1 MTIVEYVAVEV
12 SANVL
17 DLAWLTFLF
26 VDEAAAD
33 ASRCVVSTA
42 GIVPAAAV
50 FRIHR
55 QHHVY
60 MAVETMKLVS
70 AEERTEALV
79 IAATAAGEQR
89 RLFVVPYD
97 CWRLWFGKEGKIE
110 FARAH
115 SWINGRRCVISQER
129 SRRGQMSGS
138 MTRSEASGSGLKM
151 RKRWCLGRQHD
162 YPSGPTP
169 EKQ

>member
-97 CWRLWFGKEGKIE
+97 C
-110 FARAH
+110 
-115 SWINGRRCVISQER
+115 
-129 SRRGQMSGS
+129 
-138 MTRSEASGSGLKM
+138 
-151 RKRWCLGRQHD
+151 
-162 YPSGPTP
+162 
-169 EKQ
+169 